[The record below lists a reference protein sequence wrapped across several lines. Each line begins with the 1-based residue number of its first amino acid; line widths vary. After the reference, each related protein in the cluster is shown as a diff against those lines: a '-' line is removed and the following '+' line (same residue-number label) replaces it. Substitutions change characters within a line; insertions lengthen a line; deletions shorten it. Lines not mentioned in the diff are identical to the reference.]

1 MKRFSNMNQLKC
13 AVIGGLF
20 LSLLAMASPQKEA
33 TPAPSTSGQT
43 SPMPKASTPIPKAPA
58 PAPEASATQA
68 PMAPAQQ
75 PRQRVVIVEP
85 IRVFDPFFDY
95 PYPYAYPPDYMDQTF
110 GYVKLDTKLKDASVY
125 VDGGFADRIEKTKK
139 FALRPGNHDIELRD
153 SDGREIFKE
162 RIAVLVGKT
171 TTLHVG

>member
-1 MKRFSNMNQLKC
+1 MRRFCKMDTLRC
-13 AVIGGLF
+13 ALIGGLF
-20 LSLLAMASPQKEA
+20 LSLLAMASPQKEV
-33 TPAPSTSGQT
+33 TPAPSTSGQAAT
-43 SPMPKASTPIPKAPA
+43 SPMPKGSTPMPKGKAPA
-58 PAPEASATQA
+58 AQA

-95 PYPYAYPPDYMDQTF
+95 PYPYAYAPDYMNQTF
-110 GYVKLDTKLKDASVY
+110 GYVKLDTKRKDASVY
-125 VDGGFADRIEKTKK
+125 VDGGFADKIDKAKK

-162 RIAVLVGKT
+162 RVAVLVGKT